1 MGGGMYRKLEVVGI
15 GSGWADLTELR
26 GKDILC
32 LQIIYCTYGFLI
44 TNFRSRLPYWIIY
57 MASDAG
63 KYPFVPVPLTEY
75 NPRYDAFCCVTGLQR
90 ARNS

>member
-32 LQIIYCTYGFLI
+32 LQMIRRTYVFLNHQFLFKI
-44 TNFRSRLPYWIIY
+44 TLLDYIQGIRRGQIPICPSTIDRVQ
-57 MASDAG
+57 S
-63 KYPFVPVPLTEY
+63 PL
-75 NPRYDAFCCVTGLQR
+75 
-90 ARNS
+90 

>member
-32 LQIIYCTYGFLI
+32 LQRVCYTIVFLG
-44 TNFRSRLPYWIIY
+44 NQLLSNNPNWIIY
-57 MASDAG
+57 MAPGAG
-63 KYPFVPVPLTEY
+63 KYPFVPVPSTE
-75 NPRYDAFCCVTGLQR
+75 
-90 ARNS
+90 